1 MKRLSAAVSPIAAFR
16 AAATSVALA
25 IFVAGCS
32 SSVGNPSD
40 VNPTDPTSG
49 NLNPATSATRSPN
62 RALFAPNQGVLPY
75 PHDAYFTPTPGVA
88 SDGTLN
94 VPSSAFFPATV
105 RIPTNPVT
113 TEPVVNALDGFSTQA
128 PIKLRF
134 STPINLATSAA
145 GIRLIEVFV
154 DPATKATVAFPTTA
168 SPVQRV
174 LVEGVDYRV
183 ENAPNIDDG
192 DTLVQLVPLRPLL
205 ANNDAPGPS
214 RPRDNGYVVLVTN
227 ALRSTAGA
235 AIDADLD
242 YQTIKTNALAN
253 TCATITDARLN
264 ALCGLARAHFGV
276 AAAAGVN
283 PTTVVVSSSFT
294 TQSVDTVLRV
304 ISQIT
309 ALSPP
314 PVTAVLPVPVATT
327 GQITGATG
335 PGQNLANLH
344 VGTITLPYYLGVPV
358 APPAGTGTEPI
369 TRFWRAANPPPSAA
383 GLQDPK
389 NERNL
394 TRFNPVPAVTTQL
407 TVPMLIGVP
416 RAPATMPVGGWPV
429 VIYQHGITEDRG
441 TLALIADAAAAA
453 GFVIV
458 GIDLPLHGIMPS
470 DPLYALSPTNPANA
484 ALPTNFRV
492 PEPTFNVDYVN
503 NTTLAAGPDGNPDPS
518 GQHFINLAS
527 LLTARDNLRQ
537 GAANLIALTRAVP
550 SLDLD
555 GNPGTVDINANRM
568 HFFGWSLGGII
579 GSVYLG
585 TPGAAN
591 IKSVSLFAAGCGV
604 LETLRQSPG
613 YSPVLNNGLAA
624 SGIVTNTSLYF
635 EFVHAAQAAVESGDG
650 CNYAQNWIAK
660 PTLMQMIQGTPG
672 DATRPTDRAVP
683 NTSTLR
689 LAGLLG
695 LPTITATTA
704 SVTGARGLTRFT
716 EGGHGTIALPA
727 TGTAQNP
734 GPETLASYIEART
747 ELSTFLGSE
756 GLQITVANPTI
767 LTPQ

>member
-1 MKRLSAAVSPIAAFR
+1 MKRLSAAVNPIAAL
-16 AAATSVALA
+16 AAVATLT
-25 IFVAGCS
+25 IVAGCS
-32 SSVGNPSD
+32 SSVGNSPD
-40 VNPTDPTSG
+40 VTPTDPLTG
-49 NLNPATSATRSPN
+49 NLNPGTNANRSPN

-105 RIPTNPVT
+105 RIPTTPVT

-134 STPINLATSAA
+134 STTIDLTTSPA

-183 ENAPNIDDG
+183 ENAPSIDDG
-192 DTLVQLVPLRPLL
+192 DTLVQLVPLRPLR

-227 ALRSTAGA
+227 ALRSTTGA
-235 AIDADLD
+235 PIDADLD

-276 AAAAGVN
+276 AGAAGVN
-283 PTTVVVSSSFT
+283 PATVVVSSSFT
-294 TQSVDTVLRV
+294 TQSVETVLRV
-304 ISQIT
+304 ISLLT
-309 ALSPP
+309 AANPAP
-314 PVTAVLPVPVATT
+314 ATAVLPVPVATT
-327 GQITGATG
+327 GAITGPTG
-335 PGQNLANLH
+335 PNLANLH

-358 APPAGTGTEPI
+358 APPTGTGTEPI
-369 TRFWRAANPPPSAA
+369 TSFWRAANPPPAAA

-394 TRFNPVPAVTTQL
+394 TRFNPIPAVTTQL
-407 TVPMLIGVP
+407 TVPMLLGVP
-416 RAPATMPVGGWPV
+416 RPPATMPPGGWPV

-458 GIDLPLHGIMPS
+458 GIDLPLHGIMPN

-484 ALPTNFRV
+484 ALPANFRV
-492 PEPTFNVDYVN
+492 GEPTFNVDYVN
-503 NTTLAAGPDGNPDPS
+503 NTTLAAGPDGTPDPS
-518 GQHFINLAS
+518 GQHFINLSS

-550 SLDLD
+550 TLDLD
-555 GNPGTVDINANRM
+555 GNPGTVDIDVNRV

-579 GSVYLG
+579 GSAYLG
-585 TPGAAN
+585 TPGATN
-591 IKSVSLFAAGCGV
+591 VKSASLFAAGCGI
-604 LETLRQSPG
+604 LETLRQSAG

-624 SGIVTNTSLYF
+624 AGIPTNTSIYF

-650 CNYAQNWIAK
+650 CNYAQNWITK

-672 DATRPTDRAVP
+672 DATRPPDRAVP
-683 NTSTLR
+683 NSSTLR

-695 LPTITATTA
+695 LPTITATQV
-704 SVTGARGLTRFT
+704 SPTGARALTRFT

-747 ELSTFLGSE
+747 QLASFLGSE
-756 GLQITVANPTI
+756 GLQITVTNAAI
-767 LTPQ
+767 LAPQ